1 MHITQKALNL
11 HFDYIKNMA
20 DLNKKQIEE
29 GKETVEFFKDLD
41 QKAFNVEQGLEKHS
55 KTIGIVFGVLIL
67 AVLGFFGYKQF
78 IVGPQ
83 NEEATKSFLTAQA
96 NLSKGDNDL
105 ALGGKSAANPGFVGT
120 YNEYSATDAGKLAAY
135 NAGLIEFKKGNFQ
148 KAYDMLD
155 KFSSDNKTL
164 MAMKYGAM
172 ADCSANLNRSDDALA
187 NMDKAATA
195 SKDAYTTYYFT
206 KKAGMLA
213 LSLNKK
219 AEAKKYF
226 ATIDE
231 KYQDYDNG
239 QSDAYIEMTK
249 YY

>member
-1 MHITQKALNL
+1 
-11 HFDYIKNMA
+11 MA
-20 DLNKKQIEE
+20 SDLNKKQIKE

-55 KTIGIVFGVLIL
+55 KLIGIVFVAIIL

-78 IVGPQ
+78 IIGPK
-83 NEEATKSFLTAQA
+83 NAEATKAFLTAQA
-96 NLSKGDNDL
+96 NLSKGDNDM
-105 ALGGKSAANPGFVGT
+105 ALGGKSAANPGFTGIYNDYSGT
-120 YNEYSATDAGKLAAY
+120 ATGKLAAY

-155 KFSSDNKTL
+155 KFSSDNKSL
-164 MAMKYGAM
+164 MALKYGAM
-172 ADCSANLNRSDDALA
+172 ADCSANLNRGDEAMS
-187 NMDKAATA
+187 NMDKATSVAQ
-195 SKDAYTTYYFT
+195 DPYTIYYFT
-206 KKAGMLA
+206 KKAGILA

-219 AEAKKYF
+219 EEAKKYF
-226 ATIDE
+226 STIDE

>member
-1 MHITQKALNL
+1 MHIKQKALNL
-11 HFDYIKNMA
+11 HFDYLKNMA

-41 QKAFNVEQGLEKHS
+41 QKAFDVEQGLEKHS
-55 KTIGIVFGVLIL
+55 KTIGIVFGVIIL

-83 NEEATKSFLTAQA
+83 NQEATKSFLTAQA
-96 NLSKGDNDL
+96 NLTKGDNDL

-135 NAGLIEFKKGNFQ
+135 NAGMIEFKKGNFQ

-172 ADCSANLNRSDDALA
+172 ADCSSNLNRADDALS
-187 NMDKAATA
+187 NMDKAVSA
-195 SKDAYTTYYFT
+195 SKDAFTAYYFT
-206 KKAGMLA
+206 KKAGVLA
-213 LSLNKK
+213 LALNKK